1 MTNSFNDNPHRRLNI
16 LTGEWI
22 LVSPHRTKRPWQGKT
37 EKSATTDLPVYD
49 PSCYLCPTNERMGG
63 EFNPSY
69 EKPYSFVNDF
79 SALLP
84 NAKEESYKNGLLYA
98 ESESGICKVVCF
110 SPNHSLT
117 LPLMSV
123 SEIADVISLWQKE
136 YKELGAVDGV
146 NHVQIFENKG
156 LILH

>member
-84 NAKEESYKNGLLYA
+84 NVKEESYKNGLLYA
-98 ESESGICKVVCF
+98 ESESG
-110 SPNHSLT
+110 SLLFAKSLPYFT
-117 LPLMSV
+117 LNVRFGNCGRNL
-123 SEIADVISLWQKE
+123 SLAK
-136 YKELGAVDGV
+136 GV
-146 NHVQIFENKG
+146 
-156 LILH
+156 